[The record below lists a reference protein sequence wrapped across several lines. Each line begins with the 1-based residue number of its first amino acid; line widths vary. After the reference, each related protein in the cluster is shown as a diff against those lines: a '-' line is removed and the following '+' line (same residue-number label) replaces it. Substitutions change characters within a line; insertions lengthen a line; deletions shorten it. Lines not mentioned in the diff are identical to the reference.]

1 MKYEFIKNGI
11 DDYTLKYKDKSINF
25 HSTVDIA
32 TRLQD
37 AIEKG
42 KNKLIFDLAK
52 EGMTIKDLQKEYK
65 KDGKTYTDNSNYETL
80 EQNYINKAQTDTFM
94 QIIEELFRI
103 KFLDLILEIGLST
116 EDEMQKFGNELGN
129 ILNGNFP
136 SK

>member
-94 QIIEELFRI
+94 QIIEELFKI